1 MTEQDKKA
9 TSNNEGCKSKIVLHC
24 ETVIFAGKSFIKRED
39 FGKQGY
45 ESL

>member
-39 FGKQGY
+39 FGK
-45 ESL
+45 